1 LNTPAQQTETFN
13 SDTHSED
20 IVHTAISVPLA
31 LLFVFLA
38 GFNAWIMLS
47 GRGATPRARR
57 LWSQVHRAAGYT
69 FITLFVIFLYFM
81 LLRIR
86 GTADELSPRLILH
99 MSLALVLAPLLLVK
113 VIIVRF
119 QKSAWGLLSA
129 LGITIFSIAFTLV
142 AINVSVHYIRNLSP
156 HKMPTAVSG
165 SVIVGISILALIGFF
180 SRSQQRE
187 PEADAASLTPDRPQ
201 NGGAADS
208 LTNA

>member
-1 LNTPAQQTETFN
+1 MYTFN
-13 SDTHSED
+13 FDTHPED
-20 IVHTAISVPLA
+20 IVHTSISVPLA

-57 LWSQVHRAAGYT
+57 LWSQAHRAAGYT
-69 FITLFVIFLYFM
+69 FIALFVIFFYFM

-113 VIIVRF
+113 VIVVRF

-129 LGITIFSIAFTLV
+129 LGVAIFSIAFTLV
-142 AINVSVHYIRNLSP
+142 AINVSVHYVRNFSP
-156 HKMPTAVSG
+156 HKMPPAVSD

-180 SRSQQRE
+180 SRSKQSE
-187 PEADAASLTPDRPQ
+187 PEAEAASLTPDRPQ

-208 LTNA
+208 LPTLAP

>member
-1 LNTPAQQTETFN
+1 MYTFN
-13 SDTHSED
+13 FDTHSED
-20 IVHTAISVPLA
+20 IVHTSISVPLA
-31 LLFVFLA
+31 MLFVFLA

-47 GRGATPRARR
+47 GRGATPRTRR
-57 LWSQVHRAAGYT
+57 LWSQAHRTAGYI
-69 FITLFVIFLYFM
+69 FIALFLIFFYFM

-113 VIIVRF
+113 VIVVRF
-119 QKSAWGLLSA
+119 QKSAWVLLSA

-156 HKMPTAVSG
+156 HKMQPAVSE

-180 SRSQQRE
+180 SRSKQRE
-187 PEADAASLTPDRPQ
+187 PEAETASLTPDRPQ
-201 NGGAADS
+201 NGGAAAS
-208 LTNA
+208 LSKLEP

>member
-1 LNTPAQQTETFN
+1 
-13 SDTHSED
+13 
-20 IVHTAISVPLA
+20 VHTSISVPLA

-47 GRGATPRARR
+47 GRGASPRARR
-57 LWSQVHRAAGYT
+57 LWSQAHRTAGYT
-69 FITLFVIFLYFM
+69 FIALFLIFLYFM

-113 VIIVRF
+113 VIVVRF

-129 LGITIFSIAFTLV
+129 LGVAIFSIAFTLV
-142 AINVSVHYIRNLSP
+142 AINVSVHYVRNFSP
-156 HKMPTAVSG
+156 HKMPPAVSG

-180 SRSQQRE
+180 SRSKQRE
-187 PEADAASLTPDRPQ
+187 PEAEAASLTPDRPQ
-201 NGGAADS
+201 NGGAAGS
-208 LTNA
+208 PSKLEP

>member
-1 LNTPAQQTETFN
+1 MYTFN
-13 SDTHSED
+13 FDTHSED

-47 GRGATPRARR
+47 GRGATPRTRR
-57 LWSQVHRAAGYT
+57 LWSQAHRTAGYT
-69 FITLFVIFLYFM
+69 FIALFLIFCYFM
-81 LLRIR
+81 LFRIR

-113 VIIVRF
+113 VIVVRF
-119 QKSAWGLLSA
+119 QKSAWVLLSA

-156 HKMPTAVSG
+156 HKMQPAVSE

-180 SRSQQRE
+180 SRSKQSE
-187 PEADAASLTPDRPQ
+187 PEAEAASLTPDRPQ

-208 LTNA
+208 LPTLDS